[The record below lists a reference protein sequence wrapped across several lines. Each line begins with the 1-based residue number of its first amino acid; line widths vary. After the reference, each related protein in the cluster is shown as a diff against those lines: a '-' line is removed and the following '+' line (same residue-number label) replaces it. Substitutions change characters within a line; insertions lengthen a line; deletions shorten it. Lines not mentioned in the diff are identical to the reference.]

1 MVLPKERLEMGD
13 SEMKIN
19 LTKLLVVESRVVKLN
34 DEPPT
39 VCANLGDINDY
50 TSPERPYSFELS
62 KGEEGNG

>member
-1 MVLPKERLEMGD
+1 MPDKRLEMGD

-34 DEPPT
+34 AEPPT
-39 VCANLGDINDY
+39 VCANLGDIEDH

-62 KGEEGNG
+62 KEGEGNG